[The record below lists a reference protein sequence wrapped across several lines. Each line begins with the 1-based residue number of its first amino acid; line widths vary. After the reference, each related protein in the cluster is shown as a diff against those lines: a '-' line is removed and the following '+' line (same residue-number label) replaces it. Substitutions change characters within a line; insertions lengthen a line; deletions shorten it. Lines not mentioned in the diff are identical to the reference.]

1 MMVVILFENQIQT
14 TSTSPCRTQVQPAAS
29 FLVCSLIFIEYYF
42 KNDDRFFLLYHNIG
56 NWGQGDRSKDDC
68 VTVFKNDMSFGISK
82 KAVDLGYHLSLPSIV
97 VHNSFS
103 CYANRLNH
111 YMFNVRGIVQA
122 CTVALYDN
130 QNVFGNINTGLINK
144 DKMKGWF
151 LSVIEDCKTCPF
163 VLVCKSGF
171 CPMDK
176 HITKLS
182 SSVICKNMQ
191 EKIRKNLAVYAIF
204 GCYEDILDVD

>member
-1 MMVVILFENQIQT
+1 
-14 TSTSPCRTQVQPAAS
+14 
-29 FLVCSLIFIEYYF
+29 
-42 KNDDRFFLLYHNIG
+42 
-56 NWGQGDRSKDDC
+56 
-68 VTVFKNDMSFGISK
+68 MSFGISK

-97 VHNSFS
+97 VHNSSS

-151 LSVIEDCKTCPF
+151 LSVREDCKTCPF
-163 VLVCKSGF
+163 VLICKSCF
-171 CPMDK
+171 
-176 HITKLS
+176 LS
-182 SSVICKNMQ
+182 NGQAYYGIKA
-191 EKIRKNLAVYAIF
+191 L
-204 GCYEDILDVD
+204 L